1 MSPNKNSNNENNIET
16 ARLSLAKTRMELAKD
31 LLADAKILLEQ
42 ESFRSANNRAFYSME
57 KSVKGILALKG
68 KDSSSHT
75 ALMRTFHNEYVSK
88 ENAEDACFTKEEY
101 KMFQTSEMVRT
112 NSDYDD
118 FYICSK
124 EECMRLV
131 EYAEYYYNKCLEIV
145 ESLK

>member
-1 MSPNKNSNNENNIET
+1 MSS
-16 ARLSLAKTRMELAKD
+16 
-31 LLADAKILLEQ
+31 KIRE
-42 ESFRSANNRAFYSME
+42 F
-57 KSVKGILALKG
+57 
-68 KDSSSHT
+68 
-75 ALMRTFHNEYVSK
+75 
-88 ENAEDACFTKEEY
+88 CFTKEEY

-145 ESLK
+145 ELSM